1 MLYYIKTWW
10 RWFRRCGLSRGFGVQ
25 SPSAYSFIRY
35 VVNEH
40 YPYYAYAELKDRLD
54 LLSRREHKF
63 GRLLLRLANFWQP
76 DVRYTDAYKYLPYL
90 YAGCHRSEVKD
101 LTDFTANSVREDGSI
116 HQGDSAKTNL
126 AKTDFT
132 SRSSLV
138 VIDLSTFDISR
149 ISTEILPLCTP
160 KTMLVLLNMQ
170 NRKKVVEEWIKIQN
184 SEYSGITYDL
194 YYVGIIFFDKSIYK
208 QHYEVNF

>member
-40 YPYYAYAELKDRLD
+40 YPYYAYSELKDRLD
-54 LLSRREHKF
+54 SLSRREHKF

-101 LTDFTANSVREDGSI
+101 LADFAADA
-116 HQGDSAKTNL
+116 AKI
-126 AKTDFT
+126 AIDKTDF
-132 SRSSLV
+132 SSQSTLV
-138 VIDLSTFDISR
+138 VLDLSTYDIAR
-149 ISTEILPLCTP
+149 IITEILPLCTP

-170 NRKKVVEEWIKIQN
+170 NRKKVIEEWLKIQD
-184 SEYSGITYDL
+184 SVYSGITYDL
-194 YYVGIIFFDKSIYK
+194 YYAGIVFFDKSIYK

>member
-10 RWFRRCGLSRGFGVQ
+10 RWLRRCGFSRGFGVQ

-40 YPYYAYAELKDRLD
+40 YSYYAYAELRDRLD
-54 LLSRREHKF
+54 MLSRHEHKL
-63 GRLLLRLANFWQP
+63 GRLLLRLANYWQP
-76 DVRYTDAYKYLPYL
+76 DVRYTAAQQYLPYL

-101 LTDFTANSVREDGSI
+101 LSDLVFEANKENF
-116 HQGDSAKTNL
+116 SAQ
-126 AKTDFT
+126 
-132 SRSSLV
+132 SSLIV
-138 VIDLSTFDISR
+138 LDLSSYDISHVGDD
-149 ISTEILPLCTP
+149 ILPYCTS

-170 NRKKVVEEWIKIQN
+170 DRRLIEQEWIMIQN
-184 SEYSGITYDL
+184 SEYTGISFDL
-194 YYVGIIFFDKSIYK
+194 YYAAIVFFDKSIYK

>member
-10 RWFRRCGLSRGFGVQ
+10 RWLRRCGFSRGFGVQ

-101 LTDFTANSVREDGSI
+101 LVDFPVDAAKINGCGKTDA
-116 HQGDSAKTNL
+116 A
-126 AKTDFT
+126 AKTDF
-132 SRSSLV
+132 SSQSSLV
-138 VIDLSTFDISR
+138 VLDLSTYDISR
-149 ISTEILPLCTP
+149 IATEILPLCTP

-170 NRKKVVEEWIKIQN
+170 NRKKVVEEWLKIQN
-184 SEYSGITYDL
+184 SVFTGITYDL
-194 YYVGIIFFDKSIYK
+194 YYVGIIFFDKSIFK

>member
-54 LLSRREHKF
+54 SLSRREHKF
-63 GRLLLRLANFWQP
+63 GRLLFRLANFWQP

-101 LTDFTANSVREDGSI
+101 LSDFADDATKINGWGKTEDSP
-116 HQGDSAKTNL
+116 KTS
-126 AKTDFT
+126 F
-132 SRSSLV
+132 SSQSSLV
-138 VIDLSTFDISR
+138 VLDLLTYDISR
-149 ISTEILPLCTP
+149 IATEILPLCTP

-170 NRKKVVEEWIKIQN
+170 NRKKVIEEWLKIQD
-184 SEYSGITYDL
+184 SAYTGITYDL
-194 YYVGIIFFDKSIYK
+194 YYAGIIFFDKSIYK

>member
-1 MLYYIKTWW
+1 MLYYMKTWW

-40 YPYYAYAELKDRLD
+40 YPYYAYAELRDRLD

-76 DVRYTDAYKYLPYL
+76 DVCYTDAYRYLPYL
-90 YAGCHRSEVKD
+90 YAGCHFSKVKD
-101 LTDFTANSVREDGSI
+101 LKDFAVDAAENE
-116 HQGDSAKTNL
+116 DSAKTEL
-126 AKTDFT
+126 TYQST
-132 SRSSLV
+132 LV
-138 VIDLSTFDISR
+138 VLDLSTYDISR
-149 ISTEILPLCTP
+149 IATEILPLCTS

-170 NRKKVVEEWIKIQN
+170 SRKKVNDEWIKIQN
-184 SEYSGITYDL
+184 SEFTGITYDL
-194 YYVGIIFFDKSIYK
+194 YYAGIIFFNKSIYK

>member
-10 RWFRRCGLSRGFGVQ
+10 RWFRRCGFSRGFGVQ

-54 LLSRREHKF
+54 TLSRREHKF

-101 LTDFTANSVREDGSI
+101 LTELAMDF
-116 HQGDSAKTNL
+116 
-126 AKTDFT
+126 AKTDYT
-132 SRSSLV
+132 SQSSLV

-149 ISTEILPLCTP
+149 ITSEILPFCTLH
-160 KTMLVLLNMQ
+160 TMLVLLNMQ

-184 SEYSGITYDL
+184 SEYVGVTYDL
-194 YYVGIIFFDKSIYK
+194 YYAGIVFFDKSIYK

>member
-1 MLYYIKTWW
+1 MLYYMKTWW
-10 RWFRRCGLSRGFGVQ
+10 RWLRRCGFSRGFGVQ

-40 YPYYAYAELKDRLD
+40 YPYYAYAELKDKLD
-54 LLSRREHKF
+54 FLSRREHKF

-90 YAGCHRSEVKD
+90 YAGCRRSEVKD
-101 LTDFTANSVREDGSI
+101 LVDFPVDARK
-116 HQGDSAKTNL
+116 A
-126 AKTDFT
+126 
-132 SRSSLV
+132 LV
-138 VIDLSTFDISR
+138 VLDLSIYDISR

-170 NRKKVVEEWIKIQN
+170 NRKKVIEEWLKIQN
-184 SEYSGITYDL
+184 SEFTGITYDL